1 MWPAPRASPSAA
13 HTAQVLA
20 RRVAELESLQTQQQ
34 QEYLETTR
42 SVEQL
47 RESMRELS
55 QYQPD
60 ADDDYSP
67 WDADERRAVREL
79 DRDDSDD
86 DDSDDDFDEFE
97 DDEDED
103 SDEDDSDDDD
113 EMAPW
118 HPSDLDGRYSY
129 DDDDDSEEDDT
140 NPNLAAFFP
149 GEEPPREPPRAFPP
163 LATDG
168 STFKTHYDDAV
179 RGGWQ
184 PPDEHTELRERL
196 ADLVRVQQRADAACA
211 YAEATL
217 APAPPR
223 DDYYDDAPPR
233 FLYAPR
239 HEAAPEQRLSTMDA
253 LQLVSDSPR
262 ASTDLRHLAAVLQQH
277 HAAIQVLAR
286 HVETLEEEASW
297 RALQ

>member
-97 DDEDED
+97 DEDDED

-149 GEEPPREPPRAFPP
+149 GEEPPREPPRA
-163 LATDG
+163 AA
-168 STFKTHYDDAV
+168 AV

-196 ADLVRVQQRADAACA
+196 ADLVRVQQRADAAA
-211 YAEATL
+211 
-217 APAPPR
+217 
-223 DDYYDDAPPR
+223 R

>member
-20 RRVAELESLQTQQQ
+20 RRVAELESLQKQQQ

-47 RESMRELS
+47 RESMREVASLE
-55 QYQPD
+55 

-97 DDEDED
+97 DDEEED

-149 GEEPPREPPRAFPP
+149 GEEPPREPPRA
-163 LATDG
+163 AA
-168 STFKTHYDDAV
+168 AV

-223 DDYYDDAPPR
+223 DEYYDDAPPR

>member
-20 RRVAELESLQTQQQ
+20 RRVAELESLQKQQQ

-47 RESMRELS
+47 RESMREVASLE
-55 QYQPD
+55 

-67 WDADERRAVREL
+67 WETDERRAVRDL

-149 GEEPPREPPRAFPP
+149 GEEPPRA
-163 LATDG
+163 AA
-168 STFKTHYDDAV
+168 AV

-196 ADLVRVQQRADAACA
+196 ADLVRVQQRADALCA
-211 YAEATL
+211 AAEARL
-217 APAPPR
+217 DVYYEARVEYEPPR
-223 DDYYDDAPPR
+223 H
-233 FLYAPR
+233 LYAPR
-239 HEAAPEQRLSTMDA
+239 AEEAPEQRLSTMDA

>member
-1 MWPAPRASPSAA
+1 MCI
-13 HTAQVLA
+13 
-20 RRVAELESLQTQQQ
+20 
-34 QEYLETTR
+34 
-42 SVEQL
+42 
-47 RESMRELS
+47 
-55 QYQPD
+55 
-60 ADDDYSP
+60 
-67 WDADERRAVREL
+67 
-79 DRDDSDD
+79 RD
-86 DDSDDDFDEFE
+86 
-97 DDEDED
+97 
-103 SDEDDSDDDD
+103 
-113 EMAPW
+113 
-118 HPSDLDGRYSY
+118 RYSY

-149 GEEPPREPPRAFPP
+149 GEEPPREPPRA
-163 LATDG
+163 
-168 STFKTHYDDAV
+168 AV

-184 PPDEHTELRERL
+184 PDVETELRERL

-223 DDYYDDAPPR
+223 DEYYDDAPPR

>member
-47 RESMRELS
+47 HESMREVASLE
-55 QYQPD
+55 

-67 WDADERRAVREL
+67 WEFDERRAVREL

-97 DDEDED
+97 DEEEED

-149 GEEPPREPPRAFPP
+149 GEEPPREPPRA
-163 LATDG
+163 AA
-168 STFKTHYDDAV
+168 AV

>member
-20 RRVAELESLQTQQQ
+20 RRVAELESLQKQQQ

-97 DDEDED
+97 DDEEED

-149 GEEPPREPPRAFPP
+149 GEEPPREPPRA
-163 LATDG
+163 AA
-168 STFKTHYDDAV
+168 AV

-223 DDYYDDAPPR
+223 DEYYDDAPPR

>member
-20 RRVAELESLQTQQQ
+20 RRVAELESLQRQQQ

-47 RESMRELS
+47 RDSMRELS

-97 DDEDED
+97 DEDDED

-223 DDYYDDAPPR
+223 DEYYDDAPPR